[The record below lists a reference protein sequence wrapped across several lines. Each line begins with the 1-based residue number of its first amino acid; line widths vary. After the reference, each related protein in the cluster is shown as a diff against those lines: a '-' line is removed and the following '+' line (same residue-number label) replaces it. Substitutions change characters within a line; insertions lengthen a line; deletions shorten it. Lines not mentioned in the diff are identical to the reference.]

1 MLRKNLLKLFA
12 VVASAVVVVAGAG
25 YVLQAL
31 RVRTPSGPRIKPVG
45 YFGPRVSINSN
56 GAPYALSNNTTVNVQ
71 IFSSVPSAFA
81 RQGLLFYNISQGN
94 QWNNSVNDE
103 LLNATLLPGN
113 NTTTFFLSPVFDSI
127 AHEWVSLL
135 SRDTGT
141 NYPSL
146 TVEAVKTV
154 MSNGSMSLYQ
164 YYNNLPFNPYD
175 VSVASI
181 NGTVLSNS
189 SMLSSTGAENWFSGS
204 GVNLSG
210 YSQIYVDNLSLNLPL
225 LFPSVPL
232 QVMPLNSSANE
243 SASHSYVENPD
254 LAVASPES
262 CYWAHYYTYPSTTS
276 NTLEKTTYANG
287 TLPLIGAHIGRNAD
301 NGNSEID
308 VGASIII
315 TNDSINLNSNQ
326 VYVSSGNSVTTTMS
340 TQPSFSHISN
350 VSTSVSGNSYGA
362 GAISESISEKLGNS
376 FSVSQN
382 RTTAIIGVQGVEYEF
397 QHYSRYTYNYRY
409 YWEEFMCP
417 PYRYPP
423 YLISQTLVSKVY
435 DGNFTIGEIIHV
447 NSTAGLEVQAGYASI
462 WEAWVIQHFLL
473 RDSNGTI
480 QLTDSGNTSS
490 YQAATIWAMTYGWRN
505 AASAYAE
512 AAEALNIFSSALGL
526 GLAIIAAASAANII
540 DLDST
545 EAVVITTAASIIAA
559 ATAQAGT
566 LLGLFSSISFISG
579 SVQPINNYWV
589 TNQPLVGA
597 GSNYTMPLY
606 ESSGAVTFTLP
617 NGANYFFYA
626 PEDFLNATA
635 IAA

>member
-1 MLRKNLLKLFA
+1 M
-12 VVASAVVVVAGAG
+12 
-25 YVLQAL
+25 
-31 RVRTPSGPRIKPVG
+31 
-45 YFGPRVSINSN
+45 
-56 GAPYALSNNTTVNVQ
+56 
-71 IFSSVPSAFA
+71 
-81 RQGLLFYNISQGN
+81 
-94 QWNNSVNDE
+94 NDE

-262 CYWAHYYTYPSTTS
+262 CYWTYYYTYPSTTS
-276 NTLEKTTYANG
+276 NTLEKTTYAYG
-287 TLPLIGAHIGRNAD
+287 TLPLLGVHIGRNAD
-301 NGNSEID
+301 QGNSQIPLS
-308 VGASIII
+308 ASVNVQ
-315 TNDSINLNSNQ
+315 NDSIKLSSNQ
-326 VYVSSGNSVTTTMS
+326 VYSNPSGSITTSMS
-340 TQPSFSHISN
+340 TQPSFSHLAN
-350 VSTSVSGNSYGA
+350 VTIGSSINQSIATPEG
-362 GAISESISEKLGNS
+362 ISELKDNHSYA
-376 FSVSQN
+376 QN
-382 RTTAIIGVQGVEYEF
+382 LTTAFVGIQGVEYEF
-397 QHYSRYTYNYRY
+397 QHYNRYTYNYKD
-409 YWEEFMCP
+409 YWADEVCP

-423 YLISQTLVSKVY
+423 HLLSQTLISTTY

-447 NSTAGLEVQAGYASI
+447 NSTAGLKVTGSPVSI
-462 WEAWVIQHFLL
+462 AEAWVIQHFLL
-473 RDSNGTI
+473 QDSNGSV
-480 QLTDSGNTSS
+480 QLNASGSGTGYQSS
-490 YQAATIWAMTYGWRN
+490 TIWAMTYGWTN
-505 AASAYAE
+505 AANAYKEAE
-512 AAEALNIFSSALGL
+512 DALNIFSTALSL
-526 GLAIIAAASAANII
+526 GLAVIAAIAAANAA
-540 DLDST
+540 DFDAG
-545 EAVVITTAASIIAA
+545 EPAVIAA
-559 ATAQAGT
+559 AGGLIAKTISLAAT
-566 LLGLFSSISFISG
+566 ILGQYSSISFISG
-579 SVQPINNYWV
+579 STAITATWGFSNY
-589 TNQPLVGA
+589 PLFSP
-597 GSNYTMPLY
+597 GSAYTMPFY
-606 ESSGAVTFTLP
+606 ESSSGVMLTLP
-617 NGANYFFYA
+617 NGNSYFFYA
-626 PEDFLNATA
+626 PEDYLNATA
-635 IAA
+635 IA